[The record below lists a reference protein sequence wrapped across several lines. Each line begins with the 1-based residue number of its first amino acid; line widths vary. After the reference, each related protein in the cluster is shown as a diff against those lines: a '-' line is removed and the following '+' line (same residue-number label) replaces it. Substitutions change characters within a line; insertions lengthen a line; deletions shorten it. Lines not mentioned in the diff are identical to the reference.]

1 MADNK
6 QTMRKKHLN
15 YLFLNTNPG
24 GNSPTWTR
32 VTKSTD
38 FAIVYNP
45 ETEVFDYIADETPTT
60 ELTKYAPTIGQTQKA
75 IIGDS
80 IYDFIAEMAR
90 RQKTGLD
97 AVTQAM
103 IVRQQKDESG
113 ENLAETFD
121 VLITIDTDDVVA
133 GTLAYNLAQ
142 RGDPTFGTASI
153 ADNVPTF
160 VAEIATV

>member
-1 MADNK
+1 MADNA

-15 YLFLNTNPG
+15 YLFLNTASAA
-24 GNSPTWTR
+24 SPNWVR

-75 IIGDS
+75 IIGDA
-80 IYDFIAEMAR
+80 IYDYIAEMAR
-90 RQKTGLD
+90 KQKTGLD

-103 IVRQQKDESG
+103 IVRQQKDTQNK
-113 ENLAETFD
+113 NLAEIFD
-121 VLITIDTDDVVA
+121 VLITVDTDDIVA
-133 GTLAYNLAQ
+133 GTLAYTISQ
-142 RGDPTFGTASI
+142 RGDPTFGTAVI
-153 ADNVPTF
+153 AEGVPTF
-160 VAEIATV
+160 TADATE